1 MVISTWQAVAN
12 RPRAQLKAS
21 CFSRQNNRK
30 VVAWDL
36 GGRQPVAELVARPL
50 GRADLGT
57 LVLLEGRDG
66 AAEEELEA
74 SDPQD
79 GRERA

>member
-1 MVISTWQAVAN
+1 M
-12 RPRAQLKAS
+12 
-21 CFSRQNNRK
+21 
-30 VVAWDL
+30 
-36 GGRQPVAELVARPL
+36 AELVARPL